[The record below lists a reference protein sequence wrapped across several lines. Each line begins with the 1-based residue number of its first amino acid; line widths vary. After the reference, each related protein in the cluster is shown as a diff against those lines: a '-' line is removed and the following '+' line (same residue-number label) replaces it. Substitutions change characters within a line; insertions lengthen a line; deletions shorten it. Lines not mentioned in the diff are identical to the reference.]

1 MEYINTL
8 VLFFSSASPEL
19 LVTLV
24 ALSGL
29 LVIYQLLRVVFRL
42 IDKDRGQ

>member
-8 VLFFSSASPEL
+8 VTFFGSASPEL

-24 ALSGL
+24 ALAGM
-29 LVIYQLLRVVFRL
+29 LVVFQSLRVVFRL
-42 IDKDRGQ
+42 IDRERDK

>member
-8 VLFFSSASPEL
+8 VTFFSSASPEL

-24 ALSGL
+24 ALAGMFVVFQSL
-29 LVIYQLLRVVFRL
+29 SVVFRL
-42 IDKDRGQ
+42 IDRERDQ